1 MKNLFFT
8 ALIVLLLLPFSVIA
22 QVGKMFPALSGT
34 TLDNKNIT
42 LPHST
47 KGKYTV
53 LGIGYS
59 QKSKQELETWLQP
72 AFSTF
77 IHEPEYEA
85 QVYFVIMIGG
95 LRQAAGD
102 KIEDKLK
109 KELDPELHK
118 YVLVYQGA
126 LGKYKDELNMTEK
139 ETPYFYVLDPQ
150 GKIIYT
156 TSGAYT
162 KAKMDGA
169 TKLLPEAKGSDKDDD
184 DDEDDDKD

>member
-1 MKNLFFT
+1 MRKLFLFIT
-8 ALIVLLLLPFSVIA
+8 LVGLVPFLSVA
-22 QVGKMFPALSGT
+22 QVGKPFPVLSGT

-42 LPHST
+42 LPTST

-95 LRQAAGD
+95 IKQAAGD
-102 KIEDKLK
+102 KIEEKLK

-126 LGKYKDELNMTEK
+126 LGKYKDDLNMTEK

-156 TSGAYT
+156 TSGVYT
-162 KAKMDGA
+162 KGKMDGA

-184 DDEDDDKD
+184 DDDDDKD

>member
-1 MKNLFFT
+1 MKKLFLYLLFT
-8 ALIVLLLLPFSVIA
+8 AFIFFYSVA
-22 QVGKMFPALSGT
+22 QVGKVFPVLSGT

-42 LPHST
+42 LPTST

-95 LRQAAGD
+95 IKQAAGD

-139 ETPYFYVLDPQ
+139 EIPYFYVLDPQ

-156 TSGAYT
+156 TSGVYT

-169 TKLLPEAKGSDKDDD
+169 TKLLPEAKGSDNDDD
-184 DDEDDDKD
+184 DDDDKD

>member
-1 MKNLFFT
+1 MKRLAFS
-8 ALIVLLLLPFSVIA
+8 LVLLFYPALYFA
-22 QVGKMFPALSGT
+22 QVGKIFPTLSGT

-42 LPHST
+42 LPTST

-72 AFSTF
+72 AFNTF
-77 IHEPEYEA
+77 IYEPEYDA

-95 LRQAAGD
+95 IKQAAGE
-102 KIEDKLK
+102 KIEEKLK

-162 KAKMDGA
+162 PAKMEGA
-169 TKLLPEAKGSDKDDD
+169 TKLLPASTTDDSDEKE
-184 DDEDDDKD
+184 DEEE

>member
-1 MKNLFFT
+1 MKKLLF
-8 ALIVLLLLPFSVIA
+8 LILLFEINAIGLA
-22 QVGKMFPALSGT
+22 QVGKTFPTLSGT

-42 LPHST
+42 LPTST

-72 AFSTF
+72 AFNTF
-77 IHEPEYEA
+77 IYEPEYDA
-85 QVYFVIMIGG
+85 QVYFIIMIGG
-95 LRQAAGD
+95 IKQAAGE

-118 YVLVYQGA
+118 YVLVYQGS

-139 ETPYFYVLDPQ
+139 EIPYFYVLDPQ

-162 KAKMDGA
+162 KTKMEGA
-169 TKLLPEAKGSDKDDD
+169 TKLLPESKNSDKDNDDDDD
-184 DDEDDDKD
+184 DDE

>member
-1 MKNLFFT
+1 MRSIHIY
-8 ALIVLLLLPFSVIA
+8 IVLVFFIPIFSLA
-22 QVGKMFPALSGT
+22 QVGKNFPVLSGT
-34 TLDNKNIT
+34 TLDNKDVT
-42 LPHST
+42 LPTST

-59 QKSKQELETWLQP
+59 QKSKEELETWLQP

-77 IHEPEYEA
+77 IFEPEYKA
-85 QVYFVIMIGG
+85 QVYFVMMIGG
-95 LRQAAGD
+95 LKQAAGG

-118 YVLVYQGA
+118 YVLVYQGG

-139 ETPYFYVLDPQ
+139 EVPYFYVLDPQ

-169 TKLLPEAKGSDKDDD
+169 TKLLPEAEGD
-184 DDEDDDKD
+184 DDEDE